1 MGWEKF
7 CTLIFLGRNNVKS
20 FISLEEAIEILNNNV
35 NNWDIEEVDLID
47 GLNRVISENIYAQIN
62 NPPFNKSAMDGYA
75 LISNN
80 TELSNRKFKVIDKV
94 YAGGVCSSAVNEDTA
109 VRIMTGAPI
118 PKGANAVIKQEDV
131 TLEDDFIIL
140 KKNIKENENICIKG
154 EDISKGSLLL
164 KSSKKLDYADIGI
177 LASSGINKMKVYK
190 KPKIAF
196 ISTGDEVV
204 DIGLALGEGKIYNSN
219 KYSILSRIKELG
231 YEAKYIAHINDN
243 FHEIGSYIEEISNE
257 VDLIITT
264 GGVSVGEKDLL
275 KDAIDT
281 TSGEK
286 LFWKITIKPGSAVL
300 CSRVNKSIVISLSG
314 NPTAALTT
322 FELLVKPTLEK
333 LSGYQ
338 EIKINREKAILSK
351 DIKKKSP
358 QRRFIRG
365 YVEVNNCKQYV
376 HITQTKSGNGIL
388 SSAINSNCII
398 EIETN
403 NDGKNQGDL
412 VDIIKL

>member
-1 MGWEKF
+1 M
-7 CTLIFLGRNNVKS
+7 KS

-35 NNWDIEEVDLID
+35 NNLDIEEVDLID

-300 CSRVNKSIVISLSG
+300 CSIVNKSIVISLSG

>member
-1 MGWEKF
+1 MRKI
-7 CTLIFLGRNNVKS
+7 LYINFLGRNNVKS

-35 NNWDIEEVDLID
+35 NNLDIEEVDLID

-80 TELSNRKFKVIDKV
+80 TELSNRKLKVIDKV
-94 YAGGVCSSAVNEDTA
+94 YAGGVCSSALNEDTA

-403 NDGKNQGDL
+403 NYGKNQGDL

>member
-1 MGWEKF
+1 M
-7 CTLIFLGRNNVKS
+7 KS
-20 FISLEEAIEILNNNV
+20 FISLDEAIEILNNNV
-35 NNWDIEEVDLID
+35 TNLDIEEVDLIN
-47 GLNRVISENIYAQIN
+47 GLNRVISENIYSKIN

-80 TELSNRKFKVIDKV
+80 FELSNKKLKVIDKV
-94 YAGGVCSSAVNEDTA
+94 YAGGVCNSIVNEDTA

-131 TLEDDFIIL
+131 TLEDDYIIL
-140 KKNIKENENICIKG
+140 NKSLKENENICVKG
-154 EDISKGSLLL
+154 EDISKGSLLV
-164 KSSKKLDYADIGI
+164 KSNKKLDYADIGI
-177 LASSGINKMKVYK
+177 LASSGINRIKVYK
-190 KPKIAF
+190 RPKIAF
-196 ISTGDEVV
+196 ISTGDEVM
-204 DIGLALGEGKIYNSN
+204 DIGLELEEGKIYNSN

-231 YEAKYIAHINDN
+231 YKAKYINHINDN
-243 FHEIGSYIEEISNE
+243 FYEIGNYIEDISKE
-257 VDLIITT
+257 ADLIITT

-275 KDAIDT
+275 KDAINT

-286 LFWKITIKPGSAVL
+286 LFWKIAIKPGSAVL
-300 CSRVNKSIVISLSG
+300 CSKVNKSIVISLSG

-333 LSGYQ
+333 LSGGK
-338 EIKINREKAILSK
+338 EVKINREKAILLQ
-351 DIKKKSP
+351 DMKKKNP

-365 YVEVNNCKQYV
+365 FVEIDNCKQYV

-398 EIETN
+398 EIEAN
-403 NDGKNQGDL
+403 SDGKNQGDL

>member
-1 MGWEKF
+1 MRKI
-7 CTLIFLGRNNVKS
+7 LYINFLGRNNVKS

-35 NNWDIEEVDLID
+35 NNLDIEEVDLID

-338 EIKINREKAILSK
+338 EIKINREKAILLK

>member
-1 MGWEKF
+1 MRKI
-7 CTLIFLGRNNVKS
+7 LYINFLGRNNVKS

-35 NNWDIEEVDLID
+35 NNLDIEEVDLID

>member
-1 MGWEKF
+1 M
-7 CTLIFLGRNNVKS
+7 KS

-35 NNWDIEEVDLID
+35 NNLDIEEVDLID

-190 KPKIAF
+190 KPKLAF

>member
-1 MGWEKF
+1 M
-7 CTLIFLGRNNVKS
+7 RS
-20 FISLEEAIEILNNNV
+20 FISLNEALEILNENV
-35 NNWDIEEVDLID
+35 DNLDIEEVDLIN
-47 GLNRVISENIYAQIN
+47 GLNRVVSENIYAQIN

-75 LISNN
+75 FICNNGELINKR
-80 TELSNRKFKVIDKV
+80 LKIIDKV
-94 YAGGVCSSAVNEDTA
+94 YAGGVCNNIVSEETA
-109 VRIMTGAPI
+109 IKIMTGAPI

-131 TLEDDFIIL
+131 VIEEDYIIL
-140 KKNIKENENICIKG
+140 RKNINENENICIKG
-154 EDISKGSLLL
+154 EDILQGSLLL
-164 KSSKKLDYADIGI
+164 KSNKKLNYADIGI
-177 LASSGINKMKVYK
+177 LASSGINKIKVYK
-190 KPKIAF
+190 KPKVAF
-196 ISTGDEVV
+196 ISTGDEVI
-204 DIGLALGEGKIYNSN
+204 DIGFELKEGKIYNSN
-219 KYSILSRIKELG
+219 KYSILSRLGELG
-231 YEAKYIAHINDN
+231 YDVKYISHINDDSK
-243 FHEIGSYIEEISNE
+243 EIGNCIEQLSKK

-275 KDAIDT
+275 KEAIDI

-286 LFWKITIKPGSAVL
+286 LFWKINIKPGSAVL
-300 CSRVNKSIVISLSG
+300 CSKINKSIILSLSG

-333 LSGYQ
+333 LSGYK
-338 EIKINREKAILSK
+338 EIKINREKAILLQ

-365 YVEVNNCKQYV
+365 YVEIDNYRQYV

-398 EIETN
+398 EIEVN
-403 NDGKNQGDL
+403 NDGKSKGDL

>member
-1 MGWEKF
+1 
-7 CTLIFLGRNNVKS
+7 VKS

-35 NNWDIEEVDLID
+35 NNLDIEEVDLID

-338 EIKINREKAILSK
+338 EIKINREKAILLK

>member
-1 MGWEKF
+1 M
-7 CTLIFLGRNNVKS
+7 RS
-20 FISLEEAIEILNNNV
+20 FISLNEALEILNENV
-35 NNWDIEEVDLID
+35 DNLDTEEVDLIN
-47 GLNRVISENIYAQIN
+47 GLNRVVSENIYAQIN

-75 LISNN
+75 FICNNGELINKR
-80 TELSNRKFKVIDKV
+80 LKIIDKV
-94 YAGGVCSSAVNEDTA
+94 YAGGVCNNIVSEETA
-109 VRIMTGAPI
+109 IKIMTGAPI

-131 TLEDDFIIL
+131 VIEEDYIIL
-140 KKNIKENENICIKG
+140 RKNINENENICIKG
-154 EDISKGSLLL
+154 EDILQGSLLL
-164 KSSKKLDYADIGI
+164 KSNKKLNYADIGI
-177 LASSGINKMKVYK
+177 LASSGINKIKVYK
-190 KPKIAF
+190 KPKVAF
-196 ISTGDEVV
+196 ISTGDEVI
-204 DIGLALGEGKIYNSN
+204 DIGFELKEGKIYNSN
-219 KYSILSRIKELG
+219 KYSILSRLGELG
-231 YEAKYIAHINDN
+231 YDVKYISHINDDSK
-243 FHEIGSYIEEISNE
+243 EIGNCIEQLSKK

-275 KDAIDT
+275 KEAIDI

-286 LFWKITIKPGSAVL
+286 LFWKINIKPGSAVL
-300 CSRVNKSIVISLSG
+300 CSKINKSIILSLSG

-333 LSGYQ
+333 LSGYK
-338 EIKINREKAILSK
+338 EIKINREKAILLQ

-365 YVEVNNCKQYV
+365 YVEIDNYRQYV

-398 EIETN
+398 EIEVN
-403 NDGKNQGDL
+403 NDGKSKGDL

>member
-1 MGWEKF
+1 M
-7 CTLIFLGRNNVKS
+7 KS

-35 NNWDIEEVDLID
+35 NNLDIEEVDLID

-75 LISNN
+75 LFSNN

-140 KKNIKENENICIKG
+140 KKNINENENICIKG

-196 ISTGDEVV
+196 ISTGVEVV

>member
-1 MGWEKF
+1 M
-7 CTLIFLGRNNVKS
+7 KS

-35 NNWDIEEVDLID
+35 NNLDIEEVDLID

-177 LASSGINKMKVYK
+177 LASSGINKMKVYR

>member
-35 NNWDIEEVDLID
+35 NNLDIEEVDLID

-118 PKGANAVIKQEDV
+118 PKGANAIIKQEDV

-140 KKNIKENENICIKG
+140 KKNINENENICIKG

-243 FHEIGSYIEEISNE
+243 FHEIGSYIEEISN
-257 VDLIITT
+257 
-264 GGVSVGEKDLL
+264 
-275 KDAIDT
+275 
-281 TSGEK
+281 
-286 LFWKITIKPGSAVL
+286 
-300 CSRVNKSIVISLSG
+300 
-314 NPTAALTT
+314 
-322 FELLVKPTLEK
+322 
-333 LSGYQ
+333 
-338 EIKINREKAILSK
+338 
-351 DIKKKSP
+351 
-358 QRRFIRG
+358 
-365 YVEVNNCKQYV
+365 
-376 HITQTKSGNGIL
+376 
-388 SSAINSNCII
+388 
-398 EIETN
+398 
-403 NDGKNQGDL
+403 
-412 VDIIKL
+412 

>member
-1 MGWEKF
+1 M
-7 CTLIFLGRNNVKS
+7 KS

-35 NNWDIEEVDLID
+35 NNLDIEEVDLID

-80 TELSNRKFKVIDKV
+80 TELSNRKLKVIDKV
-94 YAGGVCSSAVNEDTA
+94 YAGGVCSSALNEDTA

>member
-1 MGWEKF
+1 M
-7 CTLIFLGRNNVKS
+7 KS

-35 NNWDIEEVDLID
+35 NNLDIEEVDLID

-80 TELSNRKFKVIDKV
+80 TELSNRKLKVIDKV
-94 YAGGVCSSAVNEDTA
+94 YAGGVCSSALNEDTA

-300 CSRVNKSIVISLSG
+300 CSIVNKSIVISLSG

>member
-1 MGWEKF
+1 M
-7 CTLIFLGRNNVKS
+7 KS

-35 NNWDIEEVDLID
+35 NNLDIEEVDLID

-80 TELSNRKFKVIDKV
+80 TELSNRKFKVIDNV

>member
-1 MGWEKF
+1 M
-7 CTLIFLGRNNVKS
+7 KS

-35 NNWDIEEVDLID
+35 NNLDIEEVDLID

-80 TELSNRKFKVIDKV
+80 TELSNRKLKVIDKV
-94 YAGGVCSSAVNEDTA
+94 YAGGVCSSALNEDTA

-403 NDGKNQGDL
+403 NYGKNQGDL

>member
-1 MGWEKF
+1 
-7 CTLIFLGRNNVKS
+7 VKS

-35 NNWDIEEVDLID
+35 NNLDIEEVDLID

-80 TELSNRKFKVIDKV
+80 TELSNRKLKVIDKV
-94 YAGGVCSSAVNEDTA
+94 YAGGVCSSALNEDTA

-403 NDGKNQGDL
+403 NYGKNQGDL

>member
-1 MGWEKF
+1 M
-7 CTLIFLGRNNVKS
+7 RS
-20 FISLEEAIEILNNNV
+20 FISLNEALEILNENV
-35 NNWDIEEVDLID
+35 DNLDIEEVDLIN
-47 GLNRVISENIYAQIN
+47 GLNRVVSENIYAQIN

-75 LISNN
+75 FICNNKELINKR
-80 TELSNRKFKVIDKV
+80 LKIIDKV
-94 YAGGVCSSAVNEDTA
+94 YAGGVCNNIVSEETA
-109 VRIMTGAPI
+109 IKIMTGAPI

-131 TLEDDFIIL
+131 VIEEDYIIL
-140 KKNIKENENICIKG
+140 RKNINENENICIKG
-154 EDISKGSLLL
+154 EDILQGSLLL
-164 KSSKKLDYADIGI
+164 KSNKKLNYADIGI
-177 LASSGINKMKVYK
+177 LASSGINKIKVYK
-190 KPKIAF
+190 KPKVAF
-196 ISTGDEVV
+196 ISTGDEVI
-204 DIGLALGEGKIYNSN
+204 DIGFELKEGKIYNSN
-219 KYSILSRIKELG
+219 KYSILSRLGELG
-231 YEAKYIAHINDN
+231 YDVKYISHINDDSK
-243 FHEIGSYIEEISNE
+243 EIGNCIEQLSKK

-275 KDAIDT
+275 KEAIDI

-286 LFWKITIKPGSAVL
+286 LFWKINIKPGSAVL
-300 CSRVNKSIVISLSG
+300 CSKINKSIILSLSG

-333 LSGYQ
+333 LSGYK
-338 EIKINREKAILSK
+338 EIKINREKAILLQ

-365 YVEVNNCKQYV
+365 YVEIDNYRQYV

-398 EIETN
+398 EIEVN
-403 NDGKNQGDL
+403 NDGKSKGDL

>member
-1 MGWEKF
+1 
-7 CTLIFLGRNNVKS
+7 VKS

-35 NNWDIEEVDLID
+35 NNLDIEEVDLID